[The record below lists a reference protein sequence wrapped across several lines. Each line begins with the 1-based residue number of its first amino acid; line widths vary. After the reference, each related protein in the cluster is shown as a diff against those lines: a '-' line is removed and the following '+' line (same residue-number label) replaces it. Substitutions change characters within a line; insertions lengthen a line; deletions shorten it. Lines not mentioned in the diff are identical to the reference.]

1 MPRTIVVNAI
11 AVLFVSTV
19 IGAFVGCETH
29 SRRATSEGLVL
40 QNHSEPR
47 LAAELNPAAAGESAA
62 KVKGRFVAFQG
73 APNVQRRIIYDANVS
88 LVVKDMTQTETQ
100 IASLL
105 KKADGYVAE
114 ANVDRRQG
122 EQLTAV
128 WRVRV
133 PVGQFDSFLDAVSK
147 LGVAENRK
155 QTAQDITEEFVDL
168 EAQIKNKKQLEERI
182 VALIKDAS
190 GKIKDV
196 IEIEHELARVRGE
209 IEQMEGRLRYLTN
222 RTDFTTVSISAR
234 VEENYVPPAAP
245 SFASRIAQAWGMS
258 VDALK
263 DFGEQL
269 TIAVVYAFPWLV
281 VLGVVAVP
289 VFLFARKRTAAS
301 REAAS
306 TGSPQT

>member
-11 AVLFVSTV
+11 AVLIVSTV
-19 IGAFVGCETH
+19 VGTFVGCETH
-29 SRRATSEGLVL
+29 TRRASSDALIL

-47 LAAELNPAAAGESAA
+47 MAAELSPAAAGESAA

-73 APNVQRRIIYDANVS
+73 APNVQRRIIYEANVS
-88 LVVKDMTQTETQ
+88 LVVKDMAQTESQ

-122 EQLTAV
+122 EQLTGV

-168 EAQIKNKKQLEERI
+168 EAQIKNKKQLEDRI

-263 DFGEQL
+263 NFGEQL

-289 VFLFARKRTAAS
+289 VLLFARKRTAAS
-301 REAAS
+301 RQAAS
-306 TGSPQT
+306 TGSPQN